1 MSLNRKTYDAST
13 RWGVQHPRAGARI
26 AAVVSLGLGIAAIW
40 WTLANLNSSNAVVG
54 TFLAAAGATL
64 GAAGSIYWAYVGL
77 VRGYAVGTIS
87 KVVVRVYTYALILS
101 VLVLLF
107 TFDHAAG
114 VSFLA
119 AGLLAAALVV
129 LTPLVLIGNRR
140 YMKDPSAGPELAKK
154 AHELTGFGGP
164 PRD

>member
-1 MSLNRKTYDAST
+1 MSLNRKSYDAST

-26 AAVVSLGLGIAAIW
+26 VSVVSLGLGIAAIW
-40 WTLANLNSSNAVVG
+40 WILANLNPNNAVVG
-54 TFLAAAGATL
+54 TLLAAAGATL

-77 VRGYAVGTIS
+77 VRGYAVGVVG
-87 KVVVRVYTYALILS
+87 KVIVRVYTYGLILF

-107 TFDHAAG
+107 TFDHPAG
-114 VSFLA
+114 ISFLA
-119 AGLLAAALVV
+119 AGFLAAALVV
-129 LTPLVLIGNRR
+129 LTPLTLIGNRR